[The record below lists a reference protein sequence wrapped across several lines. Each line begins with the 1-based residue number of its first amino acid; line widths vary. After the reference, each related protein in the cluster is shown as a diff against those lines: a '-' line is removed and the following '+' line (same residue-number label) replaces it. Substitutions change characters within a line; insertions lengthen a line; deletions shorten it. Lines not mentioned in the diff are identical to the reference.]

1 MHGPSAVE
9 ACDPRG
15 EHELDPLPA
24 VKVSEP
30 LAELR
35 SEDRLQGRRR
45 RLDDR
50 HGRAEPLCR
59 CRDLLTD
66 EAGSDH
72 DQPWSCAERLAQC
85 AGVVARAQFIYV
97 FVALGARQATWR
109 AAGGDQQLL
118 ERDPASARQPDL
130 APRSVESGCALAEH
144 QFHVMLGIPRLR
156 PEFER
161 TLVELAG
168 EKLLGQRWTVVRCMG
183 LPCDHADRSVIAVA
197 AQRLARA
204 LRGETAAGDHDS
216 GPAPAIGRRK
226 AHGHSIRRHGETPV
240 RRLPEA
246 VLPKHGRH
254 SPGGGRATALGDAYP
269 SQDTRAAPSPGQLSN
284 SPDLTRRD
292 GAQ

>member
-1 MHGPSAVE
+1 MLGADIGVAAAFELGAGIARREDAGNRRASRGVDAHAPLIEPAVAQPRGRRFGSDPDDEQVALDPAPVLELDGVHGPSAVE

-35 SEDRLQGRRR
+35 SEDRLQGGRR

-72 DQPWSCAERLAQC
+72 DQPWSCGERLAQC

-109 AAGGDQQLL
+109 AARGDQQLL
-118 ERDPASARQPDL
+118 ERDPASARQLDL
-130 APRSVESGCALAEH
+130 APRGVESGHALAE
-144 QFHVMLGIPRLR
+144 QQLDVMLGIPRLR
-156 PEFER
+156 PELER
-161 TLVELAG
+161 PLVDLAG
-168 EKLLGQRWTVVRCMG
+168 EKLLGQRWAVVR
-183 LPCDHADRSVIAVA
+183 
-197 AQRLARA
+197 
-204 LRGETAAGDHDS
+204 
-216 GPAPAIGRRK
+216 
-226 AHGHSIRRHGETPV
+226 
-240 RRLPEA
+240 
-246 VLPKHGRH
+246 
-254 SPGGGRATALGDAYP
+254 
-269 SQDTRAAPSPGQLSN
+269 
-284 SPDLTRRD
+284 
-292 GAQ
+292 